1 MARTKK
7 WSRSQI
13 FRSTA
18 DKLAAVWAGIPPIP
32 GPELTRLPRLVGD
45 PNETPRTDP
54 VCWLE
59 SVEHPVLVGPAT
71 ELPGTGMVCALT
83 PELPAIP
90 PA

>member
-13 FRSTA
+13 FRTTA

-54 VCWLE
+54 CVGWNRWSTLCWSARQRNSRE
-59 SVEHPVLVGPAT
+59 PVWSAP
-71 ELPGTGMVCALT
+71 
-83 PELPAIP
+83 
-90 PA
+90 